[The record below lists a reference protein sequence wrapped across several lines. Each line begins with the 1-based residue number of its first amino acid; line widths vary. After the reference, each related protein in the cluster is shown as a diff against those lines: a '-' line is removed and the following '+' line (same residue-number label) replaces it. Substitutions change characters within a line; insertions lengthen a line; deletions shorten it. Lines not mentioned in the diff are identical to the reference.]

1 MPTESFDHGREEILA
16 CWPMKSPAIWDFN
29 SFQKQENLY
38 INCGQLQE
46 GFGVISADSPKDPV
60 QDSYMQFL
68 VRVKYVC

>member
-1 MPTESFDHGREEILA
+1 
-16 CWPMKSPAIWDFN
+16 MKSPAIWDFN